1 MVLTET
7 PICNF
12 DEEAID
18 FKLLGI
24 DQKIRSLAN
33 CAGENGTLVTAKTI
47 ELPQ

>member
-24 DQKIRSLAN
+24 DQKSGHWLIAR
-33 CAGENGTLVTAKTI
+33 EKM
-47 ELPQ
+47 EL